1 MNIGYK
7 IGDKIREYRKG
18 SKMSQLDLAVEMEVN
33 QSTLWSWE
41 NGQTFPTI
49 QNLVKLADYFG
60 LKLWAFFKEID
71 L

>member
-7 IGDKIREYRKG
+7 IGDKIREYRKNL
-18 SKMSQLDLAVEMEVN
+18 KMSQLDLAVEMEVN

-60 LKLWAFFKEID
+60 LKLWEFFKELD

>member
-7 IGDKIREYRKG
+7 IGDKIREYRKNL
-18 SKMSQLDLAVEMEVN
+18 KMSQLDLAVEMEVN

-41 NGQTFPTI
+41 NGKTFPTI

-60 LKLWAFFKEID
+60 LKLWAFFKELD